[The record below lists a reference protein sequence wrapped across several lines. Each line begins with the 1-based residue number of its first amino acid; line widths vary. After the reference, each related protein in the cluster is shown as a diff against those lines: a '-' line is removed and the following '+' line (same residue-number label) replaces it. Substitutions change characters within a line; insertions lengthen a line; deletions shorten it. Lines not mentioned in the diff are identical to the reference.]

1 MRFAHRLSPS
11 SVCWKRPIAASAWLA
26 VLAGCAGSSGDKPFS
41 RRAER
46 APYVQ
51 TDSMGALPARTRLIR
66 VQARPELA
74 ENSAAAMS
82 FAQPGVFFTINDSGN
97 DPLLFALDTAGAD
110 RGVWR
115 VQGATNV
122 DWEAASIG
130 PCAASRAIVPAVAMP
145 DECVYIGDTG
155 DNSEKRTSRVIYR
168 VAEPR
173 AQRAGFTGDV
183 VAEALLYRYADGPH
197 DVEAMY
203 VTPNGDIYLITKRP
217 RRDAAGR
224 LRPALV
230 FMLPPDAW
238 GKPGPAVAQLVDSLA
253 IVPGSAPLRYITDA
267 ALALDAH
274 SLAVRTYAQVFTFA
288 VDPATGRV
296 RGAIPPAVCNIVALD
311 MWPGE
316 GITWVGRGNEILL
329 TSEGRD
335 SPMQLVDCPMPP
347 RDP

>member
-1 MRFAHRLSPS
+1 M
-11 SVCWKRPIAASAWLA
+11 
-26 VLAGCAGSSGDKPFS
+26 GS
-41 RRAER
+41 
-46 APYVQ
+46 
-51 TDSMGALPARTRLIR
+51 LPTSTRLVR
-66 VQARPELA
+66 LHARPELI

-82 FAQPGVFFTINDSGN
+82 FGQPGVFFTINDSGN
-97 DPLLFALDTAGAD
+97 DPLLFALDTTGAD
-110 RGVWR
+110 RGAWR

-130 PCAASRAIVPAVAMP
+130 PCGGSRAIVPAVAMP

-168 VAEPR
+168 VPEPR
-173 AQRAGFTGDV
+173 AQRAGFTGDIA
-183 VAEALLYRYADGPH
+183 AEALRYRYPDGAH

-203 VTPNGDIYLITKRP
+203 VRPNGSIYLITKRP

-238 GKPGPAVAQLVDSLA
+238 GNPGPAVAQLVDSLA

-267 ALALDAH
+267 ALAPDEHA
-274 SLAVRTYAQVFTFA
+274 LAVRTYAQIFTFA

-311 MWPGE
+311 RWPGE
-316 GITWVGRGNEILL
+316 GITWLGWSSKLLL
-329 TSEGRD
+329 TSEGST
-335 SPMQLVDCPMPP
+335 SPLQIVECPMPP
-347 RDP
+347 KEP